1 MPLPQTKDCKN
12 IMLKLKNIYQIY
24 SVTSSNNYSGGSSLN
39 HIVLDSLNLD
49 DKEEEFVTITGPFG
63 CGKSELFNIVASI
76 DTL

>member
-1 MPLPQTKDCKN
+1 
-12 IMLKLKNIYQIY
+12 MLKLLNVSNIY
-24 SVTSSNNYSGGSSLN
+24 SVSSSNNDSSQSSIN

-49 DKEEEFVTITGPFG
+49 VKEGEFVTITGPFG